1 MNKPI
6 DLMNDEELEE
16 VESNIVDA
24 LLDAAAYRT
33 GDDKKRIV
41 NIKRN
46 GRTLFKFT
54 IEPLTEDE
62 WRKCRRQNTANK
74 RNAEL
79 NDSRF
84 LAQAIYEATVEEDK
98 RRIWQNKEIWEKL
111 NVATGTDV
119 VNIVLTPGEKA
130 KITEVLSEISGYDDD
145 LDGMIQSL

>member
-1 MNKPI
+1 M
-6 DLMNDEELEE
+6 
-16 VESNIVDA
+16 
-24 LLDAAAYRT
+24 T

-62 WRKCRRQNTANK
+62 WRKCRRQNTSKN
-74 RNAEL
+74 RNGEL

-84 LAQAIYEATVEEDK
+84 LSQAIYEATIDDDK
-98 RRIWQNKEIWEKL
+98 RRIWQNQEIWDKL
-111 NVATGTDV
+111 NVASGTDV